1 MHDHSPADPSLSNGW
16 KIGRYKF
23 FLLVAA
29 CTFCYEWIPQVIAQ
43 FLQVF
48 TFAAWIAPDNVIVN
62 QLLGGQ
68 TGVGLI
74 PISFDWSTISGF
86 LGSPL
91 QTPAF
96 AIFNVGLG
104 ILVMM
109 LGTIGLAYAGPQ
121 FYRYLPI
128 SANANFDH
136 FGNSYNTSRIL
147 TPDFTFNE
155 TAYQEYSPL
164 MLGAAFSLT
173 YGMSFAALISTVVH
187 VALFYGKDVWA
198 RARSATFEEAD
209 VHLRLMRHYREAPEY
224 WFMSVFAISFAFG
237 MIASQVWETHLA
249 WWAYIICVLIGVV
262 LILPVGTS
270 LHLELPL

>member
-1 MHDHSPADPSLSNGW
+1 MAAST
-16 KIGRYKF
+16 F
-23 FLLVAA
+23 F
-29 CTFCYEWIPQVIAQ
+29 YEWIPQVIAQ

-48 TFAAWIAPDNVIVN
+48 TFATWIAPNNVLVN

-86 LGSPL
+86 LLSPL

-96 AIFNVGLG
+96 AIANVGIG

-109 LGTIGLAYAGPQ
+109 LGSIGLAYAGPD

-147 TPDFTFNE
+147 TPEYTFNE
-155 TAYQEYSPL
+155 TAYKEYSPL

-173 YGMSFAALISTVVH
+173 YGMSFAALMSTIVH

-209 VHLRLMRHYREAPEY
+209 IHLRLMRKYREAPEY
-224 WFMSVFAISFAFG
+224 WFMGVFAISFAFG
-237 MIASQVWETHLA
+237 MIASQVWATHLA

-270 LHLELPL
+270 IHTAAPINF